1 MADRLVEVT
10 TSDTEFE
17 KLVMKA
23 IVDHINSSISAV
35 GEDIKKKI
43 KPIIFNVI
51 HDCYE
56 MEALRGFYL
65 RGALGLTS
73 SQAGSSSRDI
83 AEAVSSAVFINV
95 KGATPRNL
103 SGALTINIQ
112 PDDFSNVL
120 SISEAV
126 IQYTSD
132 KYKRNVDLPWLDWLL
147 TKGDTVLVSGF
158 NFQPNIGEGRSG
170 AGSMVQ
176 DLTEGWRIRPEY
188 AGTKQDNFIT
198 RALSDKNAQS
208 KISKIIKES
217 VNKRL

>member
-1 MADRLVEVT
+1 MAKQTIEIT
-10 TSDTEFE
+10 TKALEFE

-23 IVDHINSSISAV
+23 IVDHINSGMPAV

-43 KPIIFNVI
+43 KPVVFNAI

-83 AEAVSSAVFINV
+83 AEAVSSAVFINTKRV
-95 KGATPRNL
+95 TPRNL

-126 IQYTSD
+126 IQYTSN
-132 KYKRNVDLPWLDWLL
+132 KYKKSVDLPWLDWLL
-147 TKGDTVLVSGF
+147 TKGDAILVSGF
-158 NFQPNIGEGRSG
+158 NFQPEVGEGRSG
-170 AGSMVQ
+170 AGSMMQ
-176 DLTEGWRIRPEY
+176 DLTVGWRIKPEY
-188 AGTKQDNFIT
+188 AGTKEDNFIT
-198 RALSDKNAQS
+198 RALSDKNIQS
-208 KISKIIKES
+208 KISKMIKES
-217 VNKRL
+217 MNKRL

>member
-1 MADRLVEVT
+1 MEDRLVEVT

-23 IVDHINSSISAV
+23 IVDHINSAMPAV

-43 KPIIFNVI
+43 KPIIFNAI

-83 AEAVSSAVFINV
+83 AEAVSSAVFIDV
-95 KGATPRNL
+95 KRVTPQNL

-126 IQYTSD
+126 IQYTSN
-132 KYKRNVDLPWLDWLL
+132 KYK
-147 TKGDTVLVSGF
+147 
-158 NFQPNIGEGRSG
+158 
-170 AGSMVQ
+170 
-176 DLTEGWRIRPEY
+176 
-188 AGTKQDNFIT
+188 
-198 RALSDKNAQS
+198 
-208 KISKIIKES
+208 
-217 VNKRL
+217 

>member
-1 MADRLVEVT
+1 MTDRLVEVT

-83 AEAVSSAVFINV
+83 AEAVSSAVFIDV
-95 KGATPRNL
+95 KRATPRNL

-112 PDDFSNVL
+112 PEDLSNVL

-132 KYKRNVDLPWLDWLL
+132 KYKRTVDLPWLDWLL

-158 NFQPNIGEGRSG
+158 NFQPNTGEGRSG

-176 DLTEGWRIRPEY
+176 DLVADWRIRPEY

-208 KISKIIKES
+208 KISSIVEKS
-217 VNKRL
+217 MNKRL